1 MQKWLKRSPK
11 ILLAL
16 TVVVYGAYL
25 LKTAMGVNVS
35 NRYSAS
41 WIFKVPLEPLWDHK
55 TALCE
60 EFQTLCT
67 LRDRVKTKVQHRIE
81 AAKHSG

>member
-1 MQKWLKRSPK
+1 MQLWLKRSPK

-16 TVVVYGAYL
+16 IVMVYGAYL
-25 LKTAMGVNVS
+25 LKTVMGINVS
-35 NRYSAS
+35 HRYSAS
-41 WIFKVPLEPLWDHK
+41 WILKAPLEPLWSHK

-67 LRDRVKTKVQHRIE
+67 LRERVRNKVQHRIE
-81 AAKHSG
+81 TTRHSG